1 MTRRGASFPRRL
13 IPTTKL
19 DMLKRNARAAR
30 TALLVGSLSCAV
42 AAGQILPEP
51 RILTAGIDVIG
62 VLDYDGDGVDELIGK
77 SADGRSILAA
87 RIDADGRV
95 VSEGRIAED
104 EFETDDLQ
112 LADVDGDGRLDLLG
126 IRRNPTFFES
136 VVVFYDR
143 GRAEFEDPVA
153 IGTVGQDSRLV
164 TSDFTL
170 DGILDILVYPAI
182 EDIRNE
188 FLPSANIS
196 VLRGTGGGTFDG
208 PTSAQSFGL
217 SLGGVIP
224 VSLDQDGDQDFVG
237 TVTLTGSLTI
247 ARNIG
252 GILELQDVA
261 NAPIGY
267 LDLAVGDLNGD
278 SYPDLV
284 GLRRTGP
291 GAPANVDLALGNSAG
306 GFGTPAPV
314 LVDAPGLV
322 ADVNIGDFNGDQ
334 NLDVAITTLGSVQT
348 IHRVLILRGDGQGG
362 LTAGQPSSNGE
373 GIARRRCVVAD
384 VNGDGFDDLTSRS
397 FAQFDASTP
406 GREVGLT
413 RLGQASGGLADL
425 GPAIDTTPEAFTS
438 SGFTGDLDGD
448 GVLDLI
454 GQNDFSIVW
463 RAGAA
468 DSNAFGVAMPLFVSG
483 EILVVADLDGDDLD
497 EILVELPSGG
507 GLRIVDSLGGGE
519 FGPLVTPALTF
530 PSSVFEYLANDF
542 DGDGDLD
549 IVTTE
554 GNLNTLA
561 WVPNLSGFQFGAA
574 MELDI
579 DPAGFP
585 NPPLR
590 LGDFNG
596 DGRTDVLLT
605 QFQVPFS
612 FLFVWA
618 EGLGGGDLGP
628 LQEIGPKDSSV
639 LTALDIDGDGFDDA
653 VWQSG
658 ANGGSILW
666 SPGGVNGLLPANG
679 SALVVGTGGQVPIG
693 LADIDGDGL
702 RDLITWQPSNE
713 IFGYMRLATSQIA
726 FDASAV
732 LVADR
737 PTVNSGPAT
746 ANVPR
751 LVDFGA
757 DGDLDVLAG
766 LLQAPVWYENIGRG
780 PVGEAFCGPAV
791 PNSTG
796 APSRI
801 FSVGSN
807 SAVENS
813 LTLRTADLPTNAFGF
828 FIVSQAS
835 QPATPVVASSGLL
848 CLDGAIGRYVGPG
861 QVRTSGASGTF
872 ALDLD
877 LTAIPQPLGFV
888 AAQPGSTWFFQAWH
902 RDTSPAGPT
911 SNFTDG
917 LQVTFQ

>member
-1 MTRRGASFPRRL
+1 MTRCDAPFQRRPSL
-13 IPTTKL
+13 TTKL

-62 VLDYDGDGVDELIGK
+62 VLDYDGDGVVELIGK
-77 SADGRSILAA
+77 SSDGRSILAA
-87 RIDADGRV
+87 HIDADGNV

-126 IRRNPTFFES
+126 IRRSLTFFDRA
-136 VVVFYDR
+136 VVFYDR
-143 GRAEFEDPVA
+143 GNAELEDPV
-153 IGTVGQDSRLV
+153 IVGTIGQDSRLV

-170 DGILDILVYPAI
+170 DGILDILVYPAT
-182 EDIRNE
+182 EDIRDE
-188 FLPSANIS
+188 FLPSAGIS
-196 VLRGTGGGTFDG
+196 VLAGTGGGNFD
-208 PTSAQSFGL
+208 PPVAAQSFGL
-217 SLGGVIP
+217 SLRAVIP
-224 VSLDQDGDQDFVG
+224 ASLDQDGDQDFVG

-252 GILELQDVA
+252 GTLELQDVP

-306 GFGTPAPV
+306 GFDTPAPV

-362 LTAGQPSSNGE
+362 LTVGQPSSNGE
-373 GIARRRCVVAD
+373 GEARRRCVVAD
-384 VNGDGFDDLTSRS
+384 VNGDGFDDLTNRS
-397 FAQFDASTP
+397 FAQFDSSTP
-406 GREVGLT
+406 GREVKLT
-413 RLGQASGGLADL
+413 RLGQAPGGLADL

-468 DSNAFGVAMPLFVSG
+468 DSNAFGLAMPLFVSG
-483 EILVVADLDGDDLD
+483 EILVVGDLDGDDLD

-530 PSSVFEYLANDF
+530 PSDVVEYLVNDF

-549 IVTTE
+549 IVTTSS
-554 GNLNTLA
+554 NLNTLA

-574 MELDI
+574 MVLDI
-579 DPAGFP
+579 DPALFP

-605 QFQVPFS
+605 RFMVPFS
-612 FLFVWA
+612 LLFVWA

-628 LQEIGPKDSSV
+628 LQDIGPASSV
-639 LTALDIDGDGFDDA
+639 LAALDIDGDGFDDA
-653 VWQSG
+653 VWRSL
-658 ANGGSILW
+658 ANGGSIEW

-679 SALVVGTGGQVPIG
+679 SALVAGTGGQVPIG

-702 RDLITWQPSNE
+702 RDLITWQPNDE
-713 IFGYMRLATSQIA
+713 IFGYLRLATSQIA
-726 FDASAV
+726 FDATAV

-737 PTVNSGPAT
+737 PTVSSGPST

-801 FSVGSN
+801 FSLGSS

-813 LTLRTADLPTNAFGF
+813 LTLRTADLPANAFGF

-917 LQVTFQ
+917 LQVTFL